1 MELIL
6 ILTAKHLI
14 QLILKRELNPKQ
26 YKKVK
31 QILNL
36 VFRLLICCVYDD
48 IDSD

>member
-6 ILTAKHLI
+6 ILTTKHLI
-14 QLILKRELNPKQ
+14 QLILKRVLNPKQ

-36 VFRLLICCVYDD
+36 IFRLLICCVEEVDND
-48 IDSD
+48 